1 LLVACKLQKKSTTQK
16 KKKSN
21 SQTKTTKITSPA
33 LSGVKI
39 RSEGKPVSRA
49 NSATGEGI
57 NFLPLSLLAGGCVTI
72 AAT

>member
-1 LLVACKLQKKSTTQK
+1 MQIAKKINYSKKK

>member
-1 LLVACKLQKKSTTQK
+1 MQIAKKINYSKK

>member
-1 LLVACKLQKKSTTQK
+1 MQIAKKINYSK
-16 KKKSN
+16 KKKNSN